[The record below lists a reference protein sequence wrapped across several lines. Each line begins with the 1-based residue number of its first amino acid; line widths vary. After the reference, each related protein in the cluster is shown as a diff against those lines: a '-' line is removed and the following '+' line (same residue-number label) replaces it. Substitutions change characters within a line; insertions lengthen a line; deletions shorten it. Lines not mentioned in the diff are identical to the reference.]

1 MPKHLRV
8 LVISFALLSPGVAWA
23 QSTPP
28 GCDQVRQTQ
37 SLFTTI
43 FNNVANNPGAPLP
56 PVAITQVQGG
66 FQQALQQ
73 INAATDR
80 ACEMQMSR

>member
-1 MPKHLRV
+1 V
-8 LVISFALLSPGVAWA
+8 ALA

-28 GCDQVRQTQ
+28 GCDQLRQTQ
-37 SLFTTI
+37 SLFTAI

-56 PVAITQVQGG
+56 PVVITPVQGG

-80 ACEMQMSR
+80 ACQAQTSG